1 MSIATAP
8 AVPLAWTTT
17 IDDAPVA
24 LHTAAG
30 TVAVAGLDQGGWV
43 LRGGQSCDRMPLPGG
58 ALSVAVSPDGERV
71 AVVGP
76 RGHGIIRPARGEAVA
91 TETGAWSA
99 AARWASND
107 RVAIASG
114 RRAVVLDAVGAA
126 MWSTADAPSTV
137 TDLLWMRSGRRLAL
151 AAYGG
156 VYCHERHT
164 LAPVETYPYLGS
176 HLTLALSASGAW
188 LCSGNQDAS
197 IHIWRTRDG
206 DELTM
211 AGYRSKVT
219 RIAFDETGRWLAAD
233 GAPEATVWD
242 FSGKGPAGT
251 APRMLARHERI
262 TALAWQ
268 PGAHAHLASGG
279 SEGFLALWTA
289 DAGHPGGM
297 IGPVRAFDLGSAIA
311 ALAWASPE
319 LLVLACEDGRIAA
332 LEVPGGPWR

>member
-1 MSIATAP
+1 MSVATAP
-8 AVPLAWTTT
+8 TVPLAWTKTV
-17 IDDAPVA
+17 DDAPVA
-24 LHTAAG
+24 LHAAAG
-30 TVAVAGLDQGGWV
+30 TVAVAGLDEGAWV
-43 LRGGQSCDRMPLPGG
+43 LRGGQLCDRVSLPGG

-76 RGHGIIRPARGEAVA
+76 RGHAIARPTRGESVT
-91 TETGAWSA
+91 TESGAWSA
-99 AARWASND
+99 AARWATND

-114 RRAVVLDAVGAA
+114 RRALVLDATGTP

-137 TDLLWMRSGRRLAL
+137 LDLLWMRNGRRLAL

-164 LAPVETYPYLGS
+164 PGPVETYPYLGS

-211 AGYRSKVT
+211 AGYRSKVA
-219 RIAFDETGRWLAAD
+219 RIAFDPTGRWLAAD
-233 GAPEATVWD
+233 GGPEVTVWD
-242 FSGKGPAGT
+242 FAGKGPAGT
-251 APRMLARHERI
+251 APRVLVAHERI

-268 PGAHAHLASGG
+268 PGTQAQLASGG
-279 SEGFLALWTA
+279 SEGVLALWTA
-289 DAGHPGGM
+289 DAGRPSGQLA
-297 IGPVRAFDLGSAIA
+297 PVRAFNLGSGIA
-311 ALAWASPE
+311 ALAWASPD

-332 LEVPGGPWR
+332 VEVPGGPWR